1 MIKKS
6 FILFIISILIPI
18 QVFAVVDDFTIR
30 TIVGDDNT
38 PPTTPTLLSAV
49 PVADSQID
57 LVWSASTDNFSFGGY
72 VVLRDSTP
80 IATTTLT
87 SFSDTGLA
95 PSTLY
100 TYEIYAF
107 DDSFNISTTSNSLST
122 TTLDLPPTPI
132 VSTSTDEGVGSESST
147 QTVRL
152 KDINISVNT
161 NYAYLEWETY
171 GLARYTLRWGR
182 DIEYSEGYI
191 NNSVYSNKH
200 KTNIDGLIPNTTYFY
215 EVIGHT
221 PIGASVILDQGQFKT
236 IEETHNFP
244 PANVLRF
251 NGEVFDEDVL
261 LSWQLPSD
269 IFGIKAVRVVSS
281 PYNYPVNI
289 NDGEVVYE
297 GLDLSVMDKKAF
309 LYSDK
314 KFYTAFVINADGQIS
329 SGAILLLQKNNKLIP
344 TSKYPSEVE
353 KNDDE
358 VINYIDNKSVIE
370 NEISL
375 YNFDTNNINL
385 YQEEKNFTF
394 LSEFINLSYKKPF
407 TISIPYN
414 SLPRHLKSII
424 ITILDPTDNRRSYSF
439 LLKINKDGTAYEAT
453 IAPLN
458 VLGASR
464 LDVEIFD
471 FESKLIGL
479 YKKQIN
485 FSVLDE
491 MKIEDQAVVFPD
503 KILYTTK
510 DLLSLLVIVGLILL
524 LLILFIRFTRRNMG

>member
-1 MIKKS
+1 MIKKI
-6 FILFIISILIPI
+6 FALFLIAIFIPI
-18 QVFAVVDDFTIR
+18 HVFAVNDDFTIR
-30 TIVGDDNT
+30 TIVGDDSI

-80 IATTTLT
+80 VATTTLT
-87 SFSDTGLA
+87 SFSDTGLT

-100 TYEIYAF
+100 MYEIYAF
-107 DDSFNISTTSNSLST
+107 DDSLNISTTSNSLST
-122 TTLDLPPTPI
+122 TTLDLPPVPTTP
-132 VSTSTDEGVGSESST
+132 TSTEVTTDNKAST

-152 KDINISVNT
+152 KDLNIVANINDV
-161 NYAYLEWETY
+161 YVEWETY

-191 NNSVYSNKH
+191 NNNTYSSKH
-200 KTNIDGLIPNTTYFY
+200 KTNINGLVSNTTYFY

-221 PIGASVILDQGQFKT
+221 PAGASVVLDQGQFKT
-236 IEETHNFP
+236 LEETHNFP

-251 NGEVFDEDVL
+251 NGEISDDDVL
-261 LSWQLPSD
+261 LSWQLPSEA
-269 IFGIKAVRVVSS
+269 FNIKAVRIVSS
-281 PYNYPVNI
+281 PYSYPVNI
-289 NDGEVVYE
+289 NDGKVVYE
-297 GLDLSVMDKKAF
+297 GLGLSIVDKEAF
-309 LYSDK
+309 LDSDR
-314 KFYTAFVINADGQIS
+314 KFYTAFVIDTNNQVS
-329 SGAILLLQKNNKLIP
+329 SGAILLLQKNNTLIP
-344 TSKYPSEVE
+344 TSKYPLELE
-353 KNDDE
+353 KNKDE
-358 VINYIDNKSVIE
+358 SDINNINNKE
-370 NEISL
+370 LNNTEISL

-385 YQEEKNFTF
+385 FQEEKIFTF
-394 LSEFINLSYKKPF
+394 LSDSISLSYKKPF
-407 TISIPYN
+407 TISIPYE

-424 ITILDPTDNRRSYSF
+424 VTILDPTDNRRSYSF
-439 LLKINKDGTAYEAT
+439 LLRINKEGSAYEAT

-479 YKKQIN
+479 YKKQIT
-485 FSVLDE
+485 FSSLDE
-491 MKIEDQAVVFPD
+491 IKIEDQAVVFPD

-510 DLLSLLVIVGLILL
+510 DIVLLLAVIGSIILL
-524 LLILFIRFTRRNMG
+524 LLLTIRFAKRR